1 MRNLVDISLF
11 ILTSGLVLLYS
22 CSDDTPS
29 TEADRVKKIL
39 VDGGNWQTTSVTI
52 DGISSTELFTG
63 FTIRFQPSNSY
74 TTTGTTPVWARTGSY
89 TFTND
94 QATSFTREDG
104 VVVEI
109 QSINSSEIILRLT
122 WTKTTLGSGRSSS
135 INGVHIFTFIPG

>member
-1 MRNLVDISLF
+1 MRNLAHISLF
-11 ILTSGLVLLYS
+11 ILTSTIVLLYS
-22 CSDDTPS
+22 CSDEPPA

-63 FTIRFQPSNSY
+63 FTIRFQANNSY
-74 TTTGTTPVWARTGSY
+74 TTTGTTPVWARNGSY
-89 TFTND
+89 TFTSD

-109 QSINSSEIILRLT
+109 QSIDSSQITFRLT
-122 WTKTTLGSGRSSS
+122 WTKTTIGSGRSSS
-135 INGVHIFTFIPG
+135 ITGVHIFTFIPG